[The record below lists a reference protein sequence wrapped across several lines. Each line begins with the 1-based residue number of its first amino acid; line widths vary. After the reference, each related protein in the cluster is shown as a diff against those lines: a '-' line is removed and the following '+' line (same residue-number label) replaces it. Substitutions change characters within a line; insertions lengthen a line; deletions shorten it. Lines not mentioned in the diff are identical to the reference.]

1 MGKKVSPISI
11 RVGITRKWDS
21 NWYSDNKGF
30 KEKLLQDIAIR
41 KYLTKKFAR
50 KAALSKVQ
58 INRGGGKISVV
69 VHTGKPGVIIGRSGE
84 NIENLNKELREK
96 FGDKT
101 ISVTVQEVRKADGD
115 AQIIANSVAEQIE
128 RRFPFRRVCKMALE
142 RAKEAG
148 LKGMKVQV
156 SGRLNGVDIARR
168 EIYSFGTVPLHTLRA
183 KIDYATARANT
194 TYGVIGIKV
203 WTYHGLVFKND
214 MLNDK

>member
-21 NWYSDNKGF
+21 TWYSDNKGF
-30 KEKLLQDIAIR
+30 KDKLLQDIAIR
-41 KYLTKKFAR
+41 KFLTKKFAR
-50 KAALSKVQ
+50 KAALSKVE
-58 INRGGGKISVV
+58 INRGGGKIAVI

-101 ISVTVQEVRKADGD
+101 IIVSVQEVRKADGD
-115 AQIIANSVAEQIE
+115 AQIIADSVAEQIE
-128 RRFPFRRVCKMALE
+128 RRFPFRRVCKMALD
-142 RAKEAG
+142 RAKDAG
-148 LKGMKVQV
+148 LKGMKIQI

-183 KIDYATARANT
+183 KINYATARANT

-214 MLNDK
+214 ILNN

>member
-21 NWYSDNKGF
+21 TWYSNNKDF
-30 KEKLLQDIAIR
+30 KGKLLQDIAIR
-41 KYLTKKFAR
+41 KFLTKKFAR
-50 KAALSKVQ
+50 KAALSKVA
-58 INRGGGKISVV
+58 INRGGGKVSVV
-69 VHTGKPGVIIGRSGE
+69 IHSGKPGVIIGRSGE
-84 NIENLNKELREK
+84 NIENLNKELRAK

-101 ISVTVQEVRKADGD
+101 INVSVQEVRKADGD
-115 AQIIANSVAEQIE
+115 AQIVADSVAEQIE
-128 RRFPFRRVCKMALE
+128 RRFPFRRVCKMALD

-148 LKGMKVQV
+148 LKGMKIQI

-183 KIDYATARANT
+183 KISYATARANT

-214 MLNDK
+214 MLND